1 MRKHPIVQ
9 MLSIGVVASLIGI
22 AIALNIPWFPKSADT
37 ASHKIDTLY
46 DVLLICSVPIFVLVM
61 TVAIYS
67 VVKFRARPGDMSD
80 GAPIHGNTRLEIVW
94 VTIPFLIVTGLA
106 IYGWVV
112 LNNVEAKKKNER
124 MINVVGQQ
132 FTWHFQYA
140 KNGATADPGPCGG
153 SGPNQVTT
161 NELVLQKNE
170 PVYFRICS
178 RDVIHSFWVPEFRL
192 KQDAV
197 PGINTKMR
205 LTPNRDG
212 NYTVVCTELC
222 GLGHSTM
229 RSPVHV
235 VNAPQFAIWLRK
247 QITSGVAAGGGV
259 GGAGGGNASAGG
271 GGGGGNAG
279 GAGTAQGKQLFAS
292 NGCGGCH
299 TLSAAGTNGTV
310 GPNLNNL
317 VTSAAKFG
325 KQLGQSPQQYV
336 ATSIKNP
343 AAFTVPGFP
352 KGVMPSTFGQ
362 QLSPQQINA
371 LVKYLLS
378 VGKG

>member
-1 MRKHPIVQ
+1 MRKHPLAQ
-9 MLSIGVVASLIGI
+9 MLTIGVVASLIGI
-22 AIALNIPWFPKSADT
+22 AIALNIRWFPPAADT

-67 VVKFRARPGDMSD
+67 VVKFRAKPGDMSD
-80 GAPIHGNTRLEIVW
+80 GAPIHGNTRLEIAW
-94 VTIPFLIVTGLA
+94 VTIPFIMVTGLA

-112 LNNVEAKKKNER
+112 LNNVEAKKTNER
-124 MINVVGQQ
+124 IINVVGQQ

-140 KNGATADPGPCGG
+140 KNGATADPGKNCGQDN
-153 SGPNQVTT
+153 PNEVTT
-161 NELVLQKNE
+161 NTLVLQKDQ

-178 RDVIHSFWVPEFRL
+178 KDVIHSFWVPEFRL

-197 PGINTKMR
+197 PGINTHMR
-205 LTPNRDG
+205 LTPNKLG

-235 VNAPQFAIWLRK
+235 VNSQQFATWLR
-247 QITSGVAAGGGV
+247 QQAAPTAAQAPSGGG
-259 GGAGGGNASAGG
+259 GGQAGG
-271 GGGGGNAG
+271 GGAA
-279 GAGTAQGKQLFAS
+279 AGTAQGKQLFAS

-299 TLSAAGTNGTV
+299 TLADAGANGTV
-310 GPNLNNL
+310 GPNLN
-317 VTSAAKFG
+317 TIDASAAKFG
-325 KQLGQSPQQYV
+325 KQLGQTPQQYIF
-336 ATSIKNP
+336 TSIKNP
-343 AAFTVPGFP
+343 TAFTVPGFP

-362 QLSPQQINA
+362 QLSPQQLNA
-371 LVKYLLS
+371 LVKYLMS